1 MGQNTSETLRELMQ
15 LLKSNDLNDR
25 LLAIQ
30 ALGEIG
36 VEAALQ
42 ALRER
47 MVPVNE
53 ELGALVVAVGNLKR
67 RLGMK

>member
-1 MGQNTSETLRELMQ
+1 MGQNTSETLRGLMQ
-15 LLKSNDLNDR
+15 LLKSNDLSDR
-25 LLAIQ
+25 LLTIQ
-30 ALGEIG
+30 ALSEIG
-36 VEAALQ
+36 VEAALP

-53 ELGALVVAVGNLKR
+53 ELSALVVAVGNLKR